1 MPLSPF
7 NPRLVRGYFL
17 VVATLCCTLP
27 PAAAAAPYRPADDD
41 VVLERLPDRP
51 PVPPAGR
58 AGLPPEVAAGLAQ
71 AYIQRARNSGDPR
84 QLGYAQGLL
93 QAWWKTAAAAVPDPV
108 LLLRA
113 TLKQARHDFGGA
125 LEDLDGLLA
134 RSPDHAQGWL
144 TRATVLRVQGRYPEA
159 LDACRKLQGL
169 AEPFVERLC
178 TAAIRGLHG
187 EREVAAR
194 TLFELAD
201 AVNRQPANIAAWY
214 YAERAD
220 LEVRAGRLQQAGLLY
235 QHALQAHPG
244 DLDLRAA
251 HADLLLDR
259 EQAPAVL
266 ALIGPDVSADSLRL
280 RRALALH
287 ALKDP
292 RFEAEDA
299 YLRDGFAAA
308 HRRGEA
314 LHLREEARYALATG
328 DDPQAALALA
338 QGNWQVQRE
347 PADARLLIQAAD
359 AAGRPQAA
367 AEVRAWLAESRL
379 QDVRLETGS

>member
-1 MPLSPF
+1 MSFSPF
-7 NPRLVRGYFL
+7 NPRHARGYFL
-17 VVATLCCTLP
+17 AVALLCCALSP
-27 PAAAAAPYRPADDD
+27 MAAAEPYRPDGDHI
-41 VVLERLPDRP
+41 VLERLPDQ
-51 PVPPAGR
+51 PPATPTDR
-58 AGLPPEVAAGLAQ
+58 ASLSPDVAARLAQ
-71 AYIQRARNSGDPR
+71 AYIQRARSSGDPR
-84 QLGYAQGLL
+84 QLGYAQGVL
-93 QAWWKTAAAAVPDPV
+93 QSWWHAADAPDPI

-125 LEDLDGLLA
+125 LEDLDRLLG

-159 LDACRKLQGL
+159 LAACRKLQGL

-194 TLFELAD
+194 AMFELAN
-201 AVNRQPANIAAWY
+201 AVNRQPATIAAWY

-235 QHALQAHPG
+235 QHALQAHPE

-251 HADLLLDR
+251 YADLLLDR
-259 EQAPAVL
+259 EQASAVL
-266 ALIGPDVSADSLRL
+266 ALIGTDVSADNLRL

-338 QGNWQVQRE
+338 QSNWQVQRE

-359 AAGRPQAA
+359 AAGRPQSA

-379 QDVRLETGS
+379 QDVRLESES